1 MAIEPAASFR
11 SARPVFISKAAG
23 WEIKQLGI
31 PCGCPLFLAPS
42 AKPNPANGTNRTGA
56 DLPRSPEDEKMSER
70 PEIPTGISLD
80 LINIV
85 VNTQSLCLQ
94 HALKY
99 IAKVAGPEAALRFK
113 ESLLE
118 AVKHGSID
126 MALLEDAAIFDFV
139 VSMIDSIPTPE
150 HRPE

>member
-1 MAIEPAASFR
+1 MP
-11 SARPVFISKAAG
+11 
-23 WEIKQLGI
+23 
-31 PCGCPLFLAPS
+31 
-42 AKPNPANGTNRTGA
+42 
-56 DLPRSPEDEKMSER
+56 ER

-94 HALKY
+94 YAFEY
-99 IAKVAGPEAALRFK
+99 IAKVEGPAAASRFK
-113 ESLLE
+113 ESLLG

-139 VSMIDSIPTPE
+139 VSMIESIPTPD
-150 HRPE
+150 HRLE